1 MLKKIKVRPG
11 NARTLWRKRADI
23 PAKTRPRSG
32 RNAQAFVFIFSNN
45 NTE

>member
-11 NARTLWRKRADI
+11 NARTLWRKRADT
-23 PAKTRPRSG
+23 PANTRPRTG
-32 RNAQAFVFIFSNN
+32 RTAQAFDFIFSNN